1 LIHRVRKASKALPLT
16 VIGGFLGAGKT
27 TLLNHWLGALDV
39 NEGDPAAPAAT
50 PPLAVLVND
59 FGAIAVDA
67 ALVQSRQADTLTLAN
82 GCVCCSIGDDL
93 GAALDR
99 VTAASPA
106 FDAVVVEASGV
117 ADPWRIAQ
125 YAIAHPQLH
134 LHAVIVVV
142 DAAALP
148 AHSADPLLADTLERG
163 VAHADLVLLNKA
175 DLASADER
183 AAARIWLQRHA
194 PASPVIE
201 TAQAALDV
209 QVLASLQ
216 HQPRATASTWAS
228 HEGEATEPSLQGRI
242 ARPNDGNA
250 NGTRLRKPTDH
261 AAQFAAW
268 STVPTGRHSA
278 AALRAWV
285 TAMGPQVLRLKG
297 VLRLDDGAWAALQL
311 AGRRV
316 FLRPCP
322 APAGGPMMAAITLRG
337 VLQATGHDAGLDAGL
352 AACSSAAPI
361 TTDEADADTLAVA
374 PVTSPTPLPQPT
386 P

>member
-1 LIHRVRKASKALPLT
+1 MASKGLPLT

-27 TLLNHWLGALDV
+27 TLLNHWLGALDA
-39 NEGDPAAPAAT
+39 GARDAAAPAAD
-50 PPLAVLVND
+50 PRLAVLVND

-99 VTAASPA
+99 VTAAQPTV
-106 FDAVVVEASGV
+106 DAVVVEASGV

-175 DLASADER
+175 DLASADEL
-183 AAARIWLQRHA
+183 ADARSWLQRHA

-209 QVLASLQ
+209 QVLAALQ
-216 HQPRATASTWAS
+216 HQPRATIGAWAT
-228 HEGEATEPSLQGRI
+228 HDGEGAEPSLQVRI
-242 ARPNDGNA
+242 DRPNDGDA
-250 NGTRLRKPTDH
+250 DGQPLRKPADH

-297 VLRLDDGAWAALQL
+297 VLRLDDGGWAALQL

-337 VLQATGHDAGLDAGL
+337 ALPTAEFDAAIDAGL
-352 AACSSAAPI
+352 AACRSPALI
-361 TTDEADADTLAVA
+361 TTDEADADTLAAA
-374 PVTSPTPLPQPT
+374 PVTTPTPLPQPT